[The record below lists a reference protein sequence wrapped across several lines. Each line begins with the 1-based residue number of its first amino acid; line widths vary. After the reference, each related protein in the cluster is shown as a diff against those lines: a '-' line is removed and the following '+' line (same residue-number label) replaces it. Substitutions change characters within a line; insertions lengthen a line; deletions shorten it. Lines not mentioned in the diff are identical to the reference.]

1 MRSITEI
8 LSEGQILLRISFKIH
23 KWFPSNKLTY
33 LFNNPWVPAWFNKK
47 KEYIENPSLTM
58 HASFSI

>member
-23 KWFPSNKLTY
+23 KWFPSNNLTY
-33 LFNNPWVPAWFNKK
+33 LFNYHYPPKSG
-47 KEYIENPSLTM
+47 ILTV
-58 HASFSI
+58 